1 MVQGAEQVLPA
12 TMFCVGRHYVPVPG
26 AGDTCDLATCHQA
39 QAVQLLGVSLS
50 AADMEAQLAAL
61 LETLISLLS
70 GFPNLSITEEA
81 LLHCDPC
88 NSRQF
93 RVEMKVCQ
101 LIRAANAPSAS
112 VLSCLRQA
120 LTPQ

>member
-1 MVQGAEQVLPA
+1 MLPA
-12 TMFCVGRHYVPVPG
+12 TMFCVGRHYAPVPG

-112 VLSCLRQA
+112 VLSCFRQA